1 MSGKITL
8 SKVEKLIDCQLE
20 LTKYEFAPLWNAVP
34 TCLQA
39 FILQFNRMFTKF
51 IQES

>member
-20 LTKYEFAPLWNAVP
+20 LTKYEFTPLWNAVP
-34 TCLQA
+34 AEGRLL
-39 FILQFNRMFTKF
+39 FRNLIEWLLNSF
-51 IQES
+51 